1 MSELLEDFEDGV
13 LTLTM
18 NRPEARNAMGG
29 DMMPK
34 MEEAVRRAA
43 DDPEVRCLVLTGAGG
58 AFCAGGDV
66 KGFAARGS
74 GGGEGSG
81 SSTPPSLETRVQGL
95 RQGMELSRQLHV
107 MPKPTLAVIP
117 GPAAGAGLSLALAC
131 DMRFCLDTAKITTA
145 FMKIGA
151 SGDYG
156 GSFFLTQLV
165 GAAKARELYFT
176 SDVISGQQAYDL
188 GIMTKV
194 ASADTFE
201 AEAKA
206 YAKHLASLPT
216 VAIGYMKKNLN
227 AAQTGNLSDVFDLEA
242 AHMMRCFETEDHK
255 SAALAFVNKE
265 APVFNGR

>member
-1 MSELLEDFEDGV
+1 MSVPTTPHDYLD
-13 LTLTM
+13 
-18 NRPEARNAMGG
+18 R
-29 DMMPK
+29 
-34 MEEAVRRAA
+34 AVRGLLAE
-43 DDPEVRCLVLTGAGG
+43 PE
-58 AFCAGGDV
+58 
-66 KGFAARGS
+66 
-74 GGGEGSG
+74 
-81 SSTPPSLETRVQGL
+81 
-95 RQGMELSRQLHV
+95 
-107 MPKPTLAVIP
+107 
-117 GPAAGAGLSLALAC
+117 
-131 DMRFCLDTAKITTA
+131 
-145 FMKIGA
+145 
-151 SGDYG
+151 
-156 GSFFLTQLV
+156 
-165 GAAKARELYFT
+165 
-176 SDVISGQQAYDL
+176 YDL